1 MLASRGVQVAFGH
14 VHVLRGVDFSVH
26 SGEVVGIVGPNGS
39 GKSTFLRTL
48 AGLAKPFAGTMTMDG
63 RDITSTGV
71 WARVR
76 MGITLVPQGRRL
88 FGPMSVRDNLMLGAY
103 TRRKN
108 RRAVEADLA
117 RWLDVFPLLREKIHK
132 QADEL
137 SGGQQQIVTVVR
149 GLMSRPKILLL
160 DEPSIGLAPMMVEE
174 VEGFLRELR
183 AQSTIGI
190 VVVEQNLGLASRA
203 ADRVVVIKQ
212 GANEA
217 EIEPGRLLDSGY
229 LAKVYFE

>member
-1 MLASRGVQVAFGH
+1 MLASQGVQVAFGH

-26 SGEVVGIVGPNGS
+26 SGEVVGVVGPNGS

-48 AGLAKPFAGTMTMDG
+48 AGLAKPFTGTMTMDG
-63 RDITSTGV
+63 RDITSTSV
-71 WARVR
+71 WQRVR

-88 FGPMSVRDNLMLGAY
+88 FGPMSVRDNLILGAY
-103 TRRKN
+103 TRRKD
-108 RRAVEADLA
+108 RRGVEADLA
-117 RWLDVFPLLREKIHK
+117 RWLDTFPLLREKIHK
-132 QADEL
+132 QVDEL

-212 GANEA
+212 GANDA